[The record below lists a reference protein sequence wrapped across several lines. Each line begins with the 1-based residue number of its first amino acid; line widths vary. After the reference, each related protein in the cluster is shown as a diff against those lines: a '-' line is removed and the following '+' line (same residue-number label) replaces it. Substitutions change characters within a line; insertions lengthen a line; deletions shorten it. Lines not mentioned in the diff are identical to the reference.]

1 MIAEGYDAF
10 LFDLDGVLYRASEP
24 VPGAAEAVGALRALG
39 KRLAF
44 LTNNSARTPEE
55 VAAHLRSVG
64 VEAAPE
70 EVETSALST
79 AGFLRARDVST
90 AFVVGERGLRD
101 ALSAAGVLLLD
112 GEPDAADAVVVGW
125 DRRVDYEKLRVA
137 SVLVQRGARLV
148 ASNADPS
155 YPAPGGLAWPGAGA
169 ILAAIEATTRHP
181 GRCRREAE
189 RADLPGGARARR
201 RRPSAR
207 DRRPSRD
214 RHRRSGAP
222 GVGLDARADRHR
234 LARGPPGRGGDAHV
248 RRGGPVGAGRDVMRG
263 RVGRPSVVRPRL
275 CWSRPVDAGAR
286 HDQGANR

>member
-24 VPGAAEAVGALRALG
+24 VPGAAEAIGALRALG

-64 VEAAPE
+64 VGAAQE

-101 ALSAAGVLLLD
+101 ALSAAGVRLLD

-155 YPAPGGLAWPGAGA
+155 YPAPGGVAWPGAGA
-169 ILAAIEATTRHP
+169 ILAAIEATTGIGAEVVGKPNEPIFRAGLERAGG
-181 GRCRREAE
+181 GRPLVIGDRLETDIEGAARLGWDSMLVLTGIAS
-189 RADLPGGARARR
+189 RADLKDAAAAPTYVVEDL
-201 RRPSAR
+201 SALV
-207 DRRPSRD
+207 
-214 RHRRSGAP
+214 AP
-222 GVGLDARADRHR
+222 R
-234 LARGPPGRGGDAHV
+234 
-248 RRGGPVGAGRDVMRG
+248 
-263 RVGRPSVVRPRL
+263 
-275 CWSRPVDAGAR
+275 
-286 HDQGANR
+286 